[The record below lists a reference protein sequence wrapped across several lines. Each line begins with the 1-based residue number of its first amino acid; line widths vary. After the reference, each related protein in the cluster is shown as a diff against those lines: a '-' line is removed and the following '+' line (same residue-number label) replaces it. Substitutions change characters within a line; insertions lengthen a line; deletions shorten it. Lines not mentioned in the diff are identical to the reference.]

1 MRMQKLFIKCLI
13 GSVFAITLLG
23 FVIGLCNFWVERST
37 QKQVYSNAAIIPS
50 NDVGLVLGT
59 SKYTSRGF
67 ENPYFAHRIQA
78 AVLLYKQGKIK
89 HLLVSG
95 DNRLKEYNEP
105 RFMLKALIE
114 KGIPEKDITM
124 DFAGFRTLDSVVR
137 SKKVFG
143 QSRITIISQKFHN
156 QRALFLANHRAIQAI
171 GFNAKDVPLT
181 SSLKTRIREPLARC
195 KAILDI
201 LILNKQPKFLGEKV
215 IIQVED

>member
-13 GSVFAITLLG
+13 GSVLAISLLG

-37 QKQVYSNAAIIPS
+37 QKQVYSNASIIPS